1 MTEQEHIAER
11 AWIEGQAAKLDAIM
25 LCHSAFHASETRAFL
40 ELGFDVVCL
49 ARKEDMRALEPL
61 MASCLAG
68 DALEWIARRA
78 DTATGRYAQDGRGDG
93 YVLLSMSRNHPV
105 EWFF

>member
-40 ELGFDVVCL
+40 EMGFDVVCL
-49 ARKEDMRALEPL
+49 ARKDDMRALEPL
-61 MASCLAG
+61 MASCLDG
-68 DALEWIARRA
+68 DARDWIDRNRDAFNWK
-78 DTATGRYAQDGRGDG
+78 YAKDGRGDG
-93 YVLLSMSRNHPV
+93 YVLLSMSRPFPV